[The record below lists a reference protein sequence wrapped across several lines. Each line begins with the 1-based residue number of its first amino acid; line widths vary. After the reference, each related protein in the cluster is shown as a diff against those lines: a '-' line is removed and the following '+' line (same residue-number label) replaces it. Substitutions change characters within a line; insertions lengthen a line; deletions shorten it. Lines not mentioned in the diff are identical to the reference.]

1 VSWQRVLGHEAIA
14 EGFGQLVRRGRLG
27 HAYLFAGL
35 AGTGKRLFAEELG
48 KTLLCERRDHE
59 RFEACDQC
67 PACKQVEAGS
77 HPDLM
82 IVARPPE
89 VHELPIE
96 SIRALCKSFALKSA
110 RGRGKVAIVDD
121 ADDLNE
127 AAANCF
133 LKTLEEPP
141 PGSVLLLIATS
152 SDLQLPTIVSRCQ
165 IVHFHPLAPEAIE
178 KLLQAKGIDD
188 SAVIKRLV
196 RLSDGSVGRAL
207 ALADPDLWAFR
218 GTLTGA
224 LASPSTDSVT
234 LAKSW
239 IQFVED
245 AGKESAAQR
254 RRATLTVDFVV
265 EFLEAALVLSAGGS
279 SRSLE
284 EDSAYLQGL
293 IGRVSA
299 DQLLRA
305 LECCLEAA
313 RHIERRVQLMLVVEA
328 LADALAKQLRS

>member
-14 EGFGQLVRRGRLG
+14 EGFGRLRRRGRLG
-27 HAYLFAGL
+27 HAYLFAGS
-35 AGTGKRLFAEELG
+35 AGIGKRLFAEELA
-48 KTLLCERRDHE
+48 KALLCERRDGE

-67 PACKQVEAGS
+67 PACKQIEAGS

-82 IVARPPE
+82 IVQRPPD

-96 SIRALCKSFALKSA
+96 SIRALCKTFALKSA
-110 RGRGKVAIVDD
+110 RGRGKVAIVDN

-141 PGSVLLLIATS
+141 PGSVLILIAST

-165 IVHFHPLAPEAIE
+165 IVHFHALPTEVIE
-178 KLLQAKGIDD
+178 KLLQVKGLDD
-188 SAVIKRLV
+188 AAAIKRLV
-196 RLSDGSVGRAL
+196 QHSDGSVGRAL
-207 ALADPDLWAFR
+207 ALADPGLWAFR
-218 GTLTGA
+218 RMLIAA
-224 LASPSTDSVT
+224 LASPSTDSVA

-239 IQFVED
+239 MQFVED

-254 RRATLTVDFVV
+254 RRATLTIDFAI
-265 EFLEAALVLSAGGS
+265 EFLEAALVLSQGGAP
-279 SRSLE
+279 RSLE
-284 EDSAYLQGL
+284 EDSAHLQGL
-293 IGRVSA
+293 VRRLST
-299 DQLLRA
+299 DQLLQS

-313 RHIERRVQLMLVVEA
+313 WYIDRRVQLVLVLEA
-328 LADALAKQLRS
+328 LADSLARQLRS